1 MGELADLLSA
11 EELSWRN
18 NLAPMEESDWEL
30 VDEVDDTHEWGEI
43 IAEQIGGNMTAAYTF
58 SRIDGLDTKFPKA
71 FFNEEKYSF
80 SISKELAY
88 NLKQGVVYNIEWEEK
103 EVTAKGKTWKQK
115 VLIQAVPQEYATRA
129 PVPQSKTEPSSPKTA
144 VSEPNKAIVEPVKG
158 NGKYSQSEIEAFA
171 RKDED
176 MKTMCAMNSATQFML
191 AYKDVGIANETFKG
205 LNEAEIKSFLV
216 ASFATQFE
224 ANKKR
229 LGIREDNK

>member
-1 MGELADLLSA
+1 
-11 EELSWRN
+11 
-18 NLAPMEESDWEL
+18 
-30 VDEVDDTHEWGEI
+30 
-43 IAEQIGGNMTAAYTF
+43 MTASYTLERVD
-58 SRIDGLDTKFPKA
+58 SENTKYPKA
-71 FFNEEKYSF
+71 YFREDKYSF
-80 SISKELAY
+80 SVTPEQAKVLRI
-88 NLKQGVVYNIEWEEK
+88 GMTYNIEWD
-103 EVTAKGKTWKQK
+103 EVPVRAKGKEWKQK
-115 VLIQAVPQEYATRA
+115 VLKQANPLEYQPRA
-129 PVPQSKTEPSSPKTA
+129 PVSQSKTETSSPKTA
-144 VSEPNKAIVEPVKG
+144 VSEPNKAIVEPLKG
-158 NGKYSQSEIEAFA
+158 NGKYTSEELASFH